1 MKQKHP
7 VVEYGIIFLGTL
19 LIGIAIK
26 NIYDPVNLVTGG
38 ASGIA
43 IIVKE
48 LFGVP
53 LWLTNTILNV
63 PLFITAY
70 YMMGWQFMKRTL
82 FATAMLSVILY
93 LLPERAIIGDDLFL
107 SAIFGGIITGIGT
120 GLVFMVNC
128 TTGGTD
134 MLAALIQKKLPHY
147 TTAQIMQVLD
157 GLTVLAGAS
166 VFGIRAALYAIVSI
180 FCLGKVTDGIIEGL
194 KFSKQA
200 YIISDRYQEIAQAV
214 LERMGRGVTSLDAV
228 GMYSG
233 QKKQV
238 LFCVVSRKE
247 IVVLRQI
254 VAEFDADAF
263 LIVSDA
269 REVFG
274 EGFIESAR

>member
-7 VVEYGIIFLGTL
+7 VVEYGIILLGTL

-233 QKKQV
+233 QRKQV

-274 EGFIESAR
+274 EGFIEAVR

>member
-7 VVEYGIIFLGTL
+7 VVEYGIILLGTF

-93 LLPERAIIGDDLFL
+93 LLPERAIIGNDLFL

-166 VFGIRAALYAIVSI
+166 VFGIQAALYAIVSI

-200 YIISDRYQEIAQAV
+200 YIISDRYREIAQAV

-254 VAEFDADAF
+254 VAEFDTDAF

-274 EGFIESAR
+274 EGFIEAVR

>member
-7 VVEYGIIFLGTL
+7 VVEYGIILLGTL

-48 LFGVP
+48 IFGVP

-200 YIISDRYQEIAQAV
+200 YIISDHYQEIAQAV

>member
-7 VVEYGIIFLGTL
+7 VVEYGIILLGTL

-214 LERMGRGVTSLDAV
+214 LERMGRGVTSLEAV

-274 EGFIESAR
+274 EGFIEAVR